1 MKAILLL
8 TGLLSGQTDVMRL
21 QDGSLVN
28 GTVKADKIEVVTS
41 YGKLTVPWAEVLSI
55 KFGNRPTEKLEVEI
69 QNSIRDL
76 SSVKH
81 QERESASRNLALIG
95 PPALPL
101 LLAIPEANLEAKT
114 RAKPIIQSIRENY
127 PERSEAGQD
136 DLIETSTGFT
146 IKGKVSESIFAAH
159 GDSLGDI
166 RVLRHN
172 LVWLERGDKEVSL
185 NITEAEGWVKVI
197 AARSGCKIVVKA
209 EGVIDLWVQSPGT
222 YTATPR
228 GHNAPGKTQ
237 PFLSG
242 ALIGKL
248 GDGVPFMIGAE
259 YTVSAHDNAVF
270 YLSINPST
278 WNALSTG
285 SFSVKVKQRR
295 N

>member
-8 TGLLSGQTDVMRL
+8 TALLSGQTDVMRL
-21 QDGSLVN
+21 QDGS
-28 GTVKADKIEVVTS
+28 TVHGAVKFDKIEVVTS
-41 YGKLTVPWAEVLSI
+41 YGKLTVPWAEVISI

-69 QNSIRDL
+69 QDSIKAL
-76 SSVKH
+76 SSAKH
-81 QERESASRNLALIG
+81 QEREAASRTLSIIG
-95 PPALPL
+95 PPALHA
-101 LLAIPEANLEAKT
+101 LLAIQDADLEAKN
-114 RAKPIIQSIRENY
+114 RAKPIIQAIRENY
-127 PERSEAGQD
+127 PERAEAGQD
-136 DLIETSTGFT
+136 DLIETSTGFA
-146 IKGKVSESIFAAH
+146 IKGKVSEGIFAAH

-172 LVWLERGDKEVSL
+172 IVWLERSEKEVAMS
-185 NITEAEGWVKVI
+185 ITEAEGWVKVI
-197 AARSGCKIVVKA
+197 SAKSGRKIVVKA
-209 EGVIDLWVQSPGT
+209 EGVIDIWPSSPMT

-259 YTVSAHDNAVF
+259 YTVSPNDNTPL